1 MGEIS
6 VIVCTAVLVI
16 CYLFSFVLRWSGTSI
31 VAFIQR
37 SQHCDIGLRKNVG
50 TKKRSTRMV
59 VTTQIFVV
67 SWDRR
72 STATR
77 KNTTA
82 VPPCTKLPFHLAY
95 LPIPLPYHTG
105 PLDCTMVLTPKKI
118 GIHTFSNKQ
127 VVTGKI
133 YDFFVFQNHRRKKT
147 KKNCDTKKKKRSK
160 PDPKTNKHKQQ
171 KKTCSISSILAST

>member
-16 CYLFSFVLRWSGTSI
+16 CYLFSFVLRWGGTSI

-37 SQHCDIGLRKNVG
+37 SQHCDRGLRKNVG

-67 SWDRR
+67 NWDRR

-82 VPPCTKLPFHLAY
+82 VPPCTKLPLHLAY

-105 PLDCTMVLTPKKI
+105 PLDCTMVSHRKKLGYTLFPLSRLLLEKSTIFLSSKITVGKKPKK
-118 GIHTFSNKQ
+118 TA
-127 VVTGKI
+127 TP
-133 YDFFVFQNHRRKKT
+133 
-147 KKNCDTKKKKRSK
+147 KKKRSK
-160 PDPKTNKHKQQ
+160 TTLIIIRNNKK
-171 KKTCSISSILAST
+171 